1 MPRINVHEDD
11 LEDLLPEADDEDEKP
26 TKVAVMAHQSLL
38 DADALK
44 RDPALLGYPPTLP
57 IEVALRTGTNEEIC
71 KHNNIS
77 REQWQA
83 LCADPT
89 FRNDVAKAVEIM
101 QQEGMSF
108 KLKARLQAEEML
120 KKIWR
125 MVHAPDGSV
134 PPAVKADLIKFTIR
148 AAGYDGSVEKNAGNQ
163 QNLQI
168 NINL

>member
-11 LEDLLPEADDEDEKP
+11 DISEDDLPAPAAPDRSEMIMFQSLEDHK
-26 TKVAVMAHQSLL
+26 
-38 DADALK
+38 ALK

-57 IEVALRTGTNEEIC
+57 IEVALRTGTNAEIC
-71 KHNNIS
+71 KSYGIS
-77 REQWQA
+77 KDEWQV
-83 LCADPT
+83 LINDPT
-89 FRNDVAKAVEIM
+89 FRADVAKAMEIM

-125 MVHAPDGSV
+125 MVHANDGSV

-148 AAGYDGSVEKNAGNQ
+148 AAGYDGSADKGAGNQ
-163 QNLQI
+163 QALQI